1 MQVLILL
8 VFQLYLHQL
17 GLLLSHRRFLLR
29 VRCLPPCLPEYLL
42 DLMLALCAWL
52 APAGAGIIL
61 TGRLLL
67 HLQHRVQ
74 E

>member
-1 MQVLILL
+1 VQVLILL
-8 VFQLYLHQL
+8 VFQLNLQQL
-17 GLLLSHRRFLLR
+17 GLLLSHRCLLLR
-29 VRCLPPCLPEYLL
+29 LRCLPPCFREDLL
-42 DLMLALCAWL
+42 NLMLALCAWL

-67 HLQHRVQ
+67 HLQHRIQ